1 MSDYINKTINK
12 TIVSCFKMENNEL
25 AAFDFEYMGSIDSM
39 EQASKV
45 ASKQFGNVLV
55 SAFEV
60 KSVTYRLAKSVAREY
75 ATSERESRDDIMI
88 GRTYTYVRAWKLV
101 SPDSHDGKL
110 AEDIIILDGAMTEAR
125 AFGSARRACEYDI
138 LPYEAWQSRDVAFI
152 ARDKFY
158 ELAEIVDE

>member
-12 TIVSCFKMENNEL
+12 TVVSCFKMENDEL
-25 AAFDFEYMGSIDSM
+25 TAFDFEYMGLIDNM
-39 EQASKV
+39 DQASKV

-55 SAFEV
+55 KSFEV
-60 KSVTYRLAKSVAREY
+60 KSVTYRLNKSIAREY

-101 SPDSHDGKL
+101 SPDSHDGEV
-110 AEDIIILDGAMTEAR
+110 AEDIIILDGAMTESR
-125 AFGSARRACEYDI
+125 AFGAARRMRDYDI
-138 LPYEAWQSRDVAFI
+138 LPIESWQSRDVVFI

-158 ELAEIVDE
+158 ELAEIVNE